1 MEASCRGHFLK
12 RFDKCDFDHLQ
23 LVMIFWAW
31 PPTSSSDHNWP
42 PNHMLLGS
50 QPGNLPSLK
59 PFLACIN
66 HAYTPS
72 PLKKQMFVINKTLI
86 LKKKKRVTNQRSA
99 PTNLKFLSFKLRK
112 FVHPSK
118 KRRCIVIGWCSYE
131 TMQ

>member
-12 RFDKCDFDHLQ
+12 PFDKCDFDHLQ

-59 PFLACIN
+59 PFLASIN
-66 HAYTPS
+66 HAYPVTPQ
-72 PLKKQMFVINKTLI
+72 KTDVCNQQNTYNKNAL
-86 LKKKKRVTNQRSA
+86 VTNQRVTA
-99 PTNLKFLSFKLRK
+99 YKLTNLKFRSFKLQK
-112 FVHPSK
+112 ICSSIK
-118 KRRCIVIGWCSYE
+118 KKQAVCCDWLV
-131 TMQ
+131 QL